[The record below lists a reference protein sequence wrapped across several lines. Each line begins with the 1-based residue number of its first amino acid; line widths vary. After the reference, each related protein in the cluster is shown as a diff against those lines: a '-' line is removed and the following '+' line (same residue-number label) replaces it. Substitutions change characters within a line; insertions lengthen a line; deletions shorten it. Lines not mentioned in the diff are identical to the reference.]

1 MKKVFRF
8 IVNIPKF
15 IALFFI
21 AIFKFCISPFI
32 PHACKFTPTCSVYAG
47 EAFAEWGFFI
57 GSKLTAQ
64 RLVRCNPKAISRTDP
79 VPVNPKK
86 KYKNFM

>member
-1 MKKVFRF
+1 MKKVFKF
-8 IVNIPKF
+8 FVNIPKF

-57 GSKLTAQ
+57 GSGLTLW
-64 RLVRCNPKAISRTDP
+64 RILRCNPYGKGGYDP
-79 VPVNPKK
+79 VPKRK
-86 KYKNFM
+86 GKNAQK